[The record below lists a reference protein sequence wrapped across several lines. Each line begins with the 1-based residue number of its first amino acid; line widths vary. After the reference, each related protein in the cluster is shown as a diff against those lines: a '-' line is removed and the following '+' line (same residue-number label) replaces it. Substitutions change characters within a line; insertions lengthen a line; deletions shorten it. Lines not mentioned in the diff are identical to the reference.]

1 MSLIKRPS
9 QIELTRLISI
19 ANRLV
24 DDWEGLSTQQ
34 RLSFVLSADAFAKNP
49 ALVSSFGADSAV
61 LLHMLSLIKPDAQVV
76 FLDTGFHFPE
86 TLVYRNQLVE
96 TLDLKNVRSASV
108 DPIAEKR
115 LDAGHR
121 LHLSNPDS
129 CCQLRKVSVLDRHL
143 RMNDAWISGQRRSQ
157 SMTRSGVTLVEV
169 DEARGKLKFNPLA
182 NWSESDI
189 AAYKAEHA
197 LPEHPLVA
205 KGFPSI
211 GCHPCTSAVRDGEDQ
226 RAGRWRGQ
234 QKLECGLHNR
244 PNIIAS
250 SEYVA

>member
-1 MSLIKRPS
+1 MSSIRQPS
-9 QIELTRLISI
+9 QVELTRLHSI
-19 ANRLV
+19 AGRLTGA
-24 DDWEGLSTQQ
+24 WSSLST
-34 RLSFVLSADAFAKNP
+34 REVLSRVLSDDTFLKNP
-49 ALVSSFGADSAV
+49 VLVSSFGADSTV
-61 LLHMLSLIKPDAQVV
+61 LLHMLSLTKPDAQVV

-86 TLVYRNQLVE
+86 TLAYRNQLVD
-96 TLDLKNVRSASV
+96 TLGLTNVRSATV

-115 LDAGHR
+115 LDARRR
-121 LHLSNPDS
+121 LHLNDPDG

-157 SMTRSGVTLVEV
+157 SSTRSSVALVEV
-169 DEARGKLKFNPLA
+169 DESRGKLKFNPLA
-182 NWSESDI
+182 NWSEGDI
-189 AAYKAEHA
+189 ATYKAKHD
-197 LPEHPLVA
+197 LPEHPLVS

-211 GCHPCTSAVRDGEDQ
+211 GCNPCTSLVRDGEDQ

>member
-1 MSLIKRPS
+1 MSSIRQPN
-9 QIELTRLISI
+9 QIELTRLHSI
-19 ANRLV
+19 AHRLGGEW
-24 DDWEGLSTQQ
+24 DALST
-34 RLSFVLSADAFAKNP
+34 REVLERALSRDSFVSNP

-61 LLHMLSLIKPDAQVV
+61 LLHMVSLINPDAQVV

-96 TLDLKNVRSASV
+96 TLGLTNVRSARV

-115 LDAGHR
+115 LDALR
-121 LHLSNPDS
+121 LLHLNDSDS

-157 SMTRSGVTLVEV
+157 STTRPSVALVEV

-182 NWSESDI
+182 NWSYGDI
-189 AAYKAEHA
+189 ATYKFEHA

-211 GCHPCTSAVRDGEDQ
+211 GCQPCTSAVKDGEDQ

>member
-1 MSLIKRPS
+1 MLYR
-9 QIELTRLISI
+9 E
-19 ANRLV
+19 
-24 DDWEGLSTQQ
+24 DG
-34 RLSFVLSADAFAKNP
+34 FVSNP

-61 LLHMLSLIKPDAQVV
+61 LLHMVSLIKPDAQVV

-86 TLVYRNQLVE
+86 TLAYRSQLVD
-96 TLDLKNVRSASV
+96 TLGLKNVRSASV

-115 LDAGHR
+115 LDARRR
-121 LHLSNPDS
+121 LHLDDPNS

-143 RMNDAWISGQRRSQ
+143 RMNDTWISGQRRAQ
-157 SMTRSGVTLVEV
+157 ALTRSLVALVEV

-182 NWSESDI
+182 SWSDSDI

-205 KGFPSI
+205 KVSLQL
-211 GCHPCTSAVRDGEDQ
+211 AVTRVQALSGDGEDQ

>member
-1 MSLIKRPS
+1 MSSIRQLS
-9 QIELTRLISI
+9 QVELTRLHSI
-19 ANRLV
+19 ASRLG
-24 DDWEGLSTQQ
+24 DAWGALSTQEALE
-34 RLSFVLSADAFAKNP
+34 RALCGDAFVKNP

-61 LLHMLSLIKPDAQVV
+61 LLHMVSMIKPDAQVI

-86 TLVYRNQLVE
+86 TLVHRNQLVE
-96 TLDLKNVRSASV
+96 KLGLKNVRSASV

-115 LDAGHR
+115 LDARRR

-157 SMTRSGVTLVEV
+157 SMTRSSIAMVEV
-169 DEARGKLKFNPLA
+169 DEARGKLKLNPLA
-182 NWSESDI
+182 NWSHSDI

-211 GCHPCTSAVRDGEDQ
+211 GCQPCTSAIKDGEDQ
-226 RAGRWRGQ
+226 RAGRWRSQ